1 MTKEGKTQ
9 TKRRIYLNLTN
20 GLEYLLRNSELSY
33 DDIRLIRL
41 QSTACEQKRWDFILN
56 DLDYGFYMDLA
67 LGYEVT
73 VVDYSSKRKIPRAV
87 WQGMAFVR
95 FVLNKVWFE
104 LDEKVIVRDGK
115 DSTEYFNQEFY
126 KLERTTLRKLKY
138 FKRFLRTD
146 AIKLSF
152 ETDTTELD
160 GKYDELTEILLKS

>member
-1 MTKEGKTQ
+1 MTNEGKTQ

-33 DDIRLIRL
+33 DDIRIIRL

-73 VVDYSSKRKIPRAV
+73 VVDYSSKRKTPRAI

-95 FVLNKVWFE
+95 FALNKVWFDR
-104 LDEKVIVRDGK
+104 DEKAIIRDGK

-126 KLERTTLRKLKY
+126 NLKRTTLGKLKY
-138 FKRFLRTD
+138 FKRFLQTD
-146 AIKLSF
+146 EIRLSF

-160 GKYDELTEILLKS
+160 GKYDELTDILLKS